1 MKRLKK
7 ETGKLK
13 RGCKLFCLF
22 LSFVLALSFI
32 STVAFAGSG
41 KAKNKNL
48 TSRESQM
55 TLEYFFWKVKTYGE
69 LKKLYE
75 TSKLSKKDKNFI
87 LKRFKGISDDTGLPS
102 VTLSKD
108 SVLFKDSKVTL
119 GFGRFPESAFTLN
132 GKPLKITS
140 FQETIRTIEKSLS
153 DSHRKSASGNGSEF
167 EKIVSTL
174 FFPRAEAVAVETVV
188 AVVVGLLA
196 SLVGYSC
203 VKWSLKCSGGPFGA
217 MVDVAGTA
225 IKKFTFMILGL
236 ISDAYAREIDIKCPK
251 DNNGKITLAVTDS
264 HSRIST
270 YEWEK
275 GSMSLPEDVEKVI
288 KEMESAGPTL
298 NRGDN
303 SRARRYL
310 HRGSGE
316 TTVSQEDLK
325 RNLADSFKE
334 TGKLCEKSPEEME
347 NLVRDMNNFLK
358 ESRPTYNKEDDKI
371 FSESAA

>member
-1 MKRLKK
+1 MIAFKK

-13 RGCKLFCLF
+13 RGYKLFF
-22 LSFVLALSFI
+22 LSFVLVLSFT
-32 STVAFAGSG
+32 STVAFAGSE
-41 KAKNKNL
+41 KAKNRNL
-48 TSRESQM
+48 TSRESRM
-55 TLEYFFWKVKTYGE
+55 TLGYFFWKVKTYGE

-75 TSKLSKKDKNFI
+75 TSKLSKKDKSFI
-87 LKRFKGISDDTGLPS
+87 LKRFKGVSDDTGLPS
-102 VTLSKD
+102 VTVFRD
-108 SVLFKDSKVTL
+108 SVLFKDSKVKL
-119 GFGRFPESAFTLN
+119 GFEKFPESAFTLN
-132 GKPLKITS
+132 GKPLKITG

-167 EKIVSTL
+167 EKIVSNL
-174 FFPRAEAVAVETVV
+174 FFPRVEAIGVETVV

-196 SLVGYSC
+196 FLIGYSC

-217 MVDVAGTA
+217 MVEVAGVV

-236 ISDAYAREIDIKCPK
+236 ISDASAREIDIKCPK
-251 DNNGKITLAVTDS
+251 DNNGKIALAVTDS

-275 GSMSLPEDVEKVI
+275 GTMSLPKDVEKVI
-288 KEMESAGPTL
+288 KEMESAGPTF

-303 SRARRYL
+303 SRAGRDL

-316 TTVSQEDLK
+316 ATVSQEDLK

-334 TGKLCEKSPEEME
+334 TGNLCEKSPEEME

-358 ESRPTYNKEDDKI
+358 ESRRTYKEEDDEI